1 MEDQVGPYLSYKSD
15 KNKIDIEWD
24 IDQKIQTK
32 KNTKNNLRQSL
43 INGNII
49 NDKYIDIC

>member
-15 KNKIDIEWD
+15 KEWD

-32 KNTKNNLRQSL
+32 EKYKKQSKAKL
-43 INGNII
+43 NKWKHN
-49 NDKYIDIC
+49 K